1 LTRAERNIRWIE
13 AHIHLPA
20 GKHVG
25 KPIRLAEFM
34 KADLRAI
41 YDNPHGTRR
50 AIISR
55 GRKNAKTTSCAIL
68 VLLHLCGPEHR
79 INSQLF
85 SAAQSREQAGVLFD
99 LAAKIV
105 RLSPKLQ
112 SVIQIRE
119 AAKELLCPALGTN
132 YKALSAEAST
142 AYGLD
147 PALCIFDEL
156 GQVRGPRDELFE
168 ALETAGGT
176 QEEPLTVIISTQAP
190 NDQDLLSVLIDHAKA
205 GLDPSVVL
213 RLDTAPEDAADPFA
227 EETIR
232 LANPAY
238 DVFMNKKVVQTQA
251 NDAQRMPSGEAAFR
265 NLVLNQRVNAENS
278 FVSMNAW
285 TACNAPPADLTG
297 REVYGGLDLSS
308 VRDLTALVLTWRD
321 PSTGDVS
328 VKPTCW
334 LPSHGLAEKSRA
346 DRVPYDLWHD
356 AGDLLTTPGAAIQYE
371 FIARYL
377 FQEVFKKHR
386 VVKIGFDRWN
396 FQQLKPWLVAA
407 GFSEAA
413 ISEHFVEFG
422 QGTQS
427 MSPALRA
434 TEAAIVDRK
443 LRHGGSPVLNW
454 CAMNAVVD
462 SNDESNRKL
471 SKKRSSGRIDAMVA
485 LVMAIGVMPIGAKR
499 AFDVESLIG

>member
-1 LTRAERNIRWIE
+1 
-13 AHIHLPA
+13 
-20 GKHVG
+20 
-25 KPIRLAEFM
+25 M
-34 KADLRAI
+34 
-41 YDNPHGTRR
+41 
-50 AIISR
+50 
-55 GRKNAKTTSCAIL
+55 
-68 VLLHLCGPEHR
+68 
-79 INSQLF
+79 
-85 SAAQSREQAGVLFD
+85 LFD

-119 AAKELLCPALGTN
+119 AAKELLCPALGTS

-142 AYGLD
+142 AYGLN
-147 PALCIFDEL
+147 PALTIFDEL

-168 ALETAGGT
+168 ALETAGAT

-190 NDQDLLSVLIDHAKA
+190 NDQDLLSILIDHAKA

-213 RLDTAPEDAADPFA
+213 RLATADEDADPFA

-232 LANPAY
+232 AANPAY
-238 DVFMNKKVVQTQA
+238 DEFMNKTVVRTQA

-308 VRDLTALVLTWRD
+308 VRDLTALVLAWRD

-328 VKPTCW
+328 VKTVAW
-334 LPSHGLAEKSRA
+334 LPSQGLAEKSRA
-346 DRVPYDLWHD
+346 DRVAYDLWHD
-356 AGDLLTTPGAAIQYE
+356 AGDLLTTPGSAIQYQYIGE
-371 FIARYL
+371 FL
-377 FQEVFKKHR
+377 FREVFAKHR

-396 FQQLKPWLVAA
+396 FQQLKPWLLTA

-413 ISEHFVEFG
+413 IKEHFVEFG

-434 TEAAIVDRK
+434 LEALIVDRK

-454 CAMNAVVD
+454 CALNAVVD
-462 SNDESNRKL
+462 SNDEFE
-471 SKKRSSGRIDAMVA
+471 
-485 LVMAIGVMPIGAKR
+485 PQ
-499 AFDVESLIG
+499 VEQETVERPN